1 MSLVMDD
8 IADIIEFY
16 SERAAIFEFEA
27 GFERKHAE
35 VLALQEVKKHY
46 GEQAKRRMQWE
57 NRKIQEGQS

>member
-1 MSLVMDD
+1 MDD
-8 IADIIEFY
+8 IVNIIEFY
-16 SERAAIFEFEA
+16 KERAAVFEVDA

-35 VLALQEVKKHY
+35 VLALQEVKKHL